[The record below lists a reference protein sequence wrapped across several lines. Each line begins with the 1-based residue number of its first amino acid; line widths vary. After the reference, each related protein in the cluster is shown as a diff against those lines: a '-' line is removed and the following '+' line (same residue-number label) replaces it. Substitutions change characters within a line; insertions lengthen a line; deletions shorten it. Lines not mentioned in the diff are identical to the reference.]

1 MRTIKFIPLL
11 FCLLFFSTT
20 AFSQKKELKV
30 MTETKIVGKNYMDG
44 SDIEGIEYKFQDRI
58 DNYFFD
64 TENRFLTLQLRGY
77 KAMTEGLKAKGNI
90 LQYDLNNH
98 KILWTKAIDYDM
110 CELLKFD
117 NLLIFNDYNDAYGL
131 DANTGENLWRVRNYI
146 YFANPKRNVGVAY
159 EYIAAGDGYYTNN
172 LFGVHLWSGKPL
184 WKRSINRAFGWNDY
198 FYLNDSTLLVAAAGL
213 HSININTG
221 EGWDY
226 NTPTG
231 KNLNVTPSGTE
242 ITGAV
247 IGGLIGGLVGGLIG
261 GVIGGSLTNYGA
273 LITGSEVIRDIASNT
288 LINNDFIYFASK
300 DTLTKLN
307 KHTGQP
313 TWKCTFEKD
322 ITSNSFI
329 FLNGNELYMINN
341 GFAFRGQRQIDY
353 GKPFIA
359 AFNAT
364 TGKQKYLQLLNK
376 NDGPVIDFK
385 LIDNEIYL
393 LFKNAIGKYDLESGK
408 QILETTF
415 SKAVIGDLEYFAG
428 NQYFIA
434 NRDDSFLFID
444 QYDLSTIQIY
454 TTTRKIITLDE
465 QFNVMHTI
473 NYENIGVYYEQYK
486 DYYLIENDKKTFL
499 VNTDGERVAEFEAT
513 ANAFIMDNILYDKQF
528 RSIIAIDLQNI
539 ITK

>member
-1 MRTIKFIPLL
+1 
-11 FCLLFFSTT
+11 
-20 AFSQKKELKV
+20 
-30 MTETKIVGKNYMDG
+30 
-44 SDIEGIEYKFQDRI
+44 
-58 DNYFFD
+58 
-64 TENRFLTLQLRGY
+64 
-77 KAMTEGLKAKGNI
+77 
-90 LQYDLNNH
+90 
-98 KILWTKAIDYDM
+98 
-110 CELLKFD
+110 
-117 NLLIFNDYNDAYGL
+117 
-131 DANTGENLWRVRNYI
+131 
-146 YFANPKRNVGVAY
+146 
-159 EYIAAGDGYYTNN
+159 
-172 LFGVHLWSGKPL
+172 
-184 WKRSINRAFGWNDY
+184 
-198 FYLNDSTLLVAAAGL
+198 LVAAAGL
-213 HSININTG
+213 HSINIKTG

-231 KNLNVTPSGTE
+231 KNLNVTPTSGE
-242 ITGAV
+242 IAGAV
-247 IGGLIGGLVGGLIG
+247 VGGIIGGLIGGLIA
-261 GVIGGSLTNYGA
+261 GA
-273 LITGSEVIRDIASNT
+273 ITGGFYVTYPIYNYNALKTGSDVISGIASNV

-341 GFAFRGQRQIDY
+341 GFAFRGQSQIDY